1 MIHTCLHAV
10 NVLVAPLVRRYTQLR
25 FLCFPLPALHLGMIN
40 TQPREGQLSIYG
52 QRLLSL

>member
-10 NVLVAPLVRRYTQLR
+10 NVLVAPFVCSYTQLR

-40 TQPREGQLSIYG
+40 TQPRGGQLSIYG